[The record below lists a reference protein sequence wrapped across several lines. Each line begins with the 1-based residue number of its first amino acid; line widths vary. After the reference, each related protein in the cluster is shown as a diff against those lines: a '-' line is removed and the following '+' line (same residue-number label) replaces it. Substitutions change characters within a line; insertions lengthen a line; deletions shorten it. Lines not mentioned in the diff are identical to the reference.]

1 MSNTPVYLR
10 DRHWDASSVIDS
22 ALNKTQDAINARVM
36 NAVGSDNAAAH
47 NAAYRGKNIG
57 TSVTAAQYA
66 AIDAGTFDDLYIG
79 DYWTIDGVNWRI
91 AAFDYWL
98 NTSYPTI
105 CETHHVVIV
114 PDTAL
119 YSAQMHNTEGNEYV
133 PGYENNPI
141 TGAYVGSDMY
151 TSNLA
156 QAKTQINSAFGAAH
170 ILNHKSWLKNAVT
183 DACESGASWYDS
195 TVELMTEQMV
205 YGSRFFGNVKAV
217 DKNAILGTIDKTQLP
232 LFALNPSAMNV
243 HVPTHKSFWLR
254 DVAYEA
260 SFCVAGAEG
269 KPATAAS
276 TNSTG
281 VRPVFGICA
290 EQEETT

>member
-10 DRHWDASSVIDS
+10 DRHWAAASVLDP
-22 ALNKTQDAINARVM
+22 ALEKTQDVINARVM

-47 NAAYRGKNIG
+47 NAAYRGKNLG

-98 NTSYPTI
+98 NTGYPTI

-114 PDTAL
+114 PDTNL
-119 YSAQMHNTEGNEYV
+119 YSAQMHNTVSGEPATGD
-133 PGYENNPI
+133 ENNPV

-151 TSNLA
+151 TTNLA

-170 ILNHKSWLKNAVT
+170 ILNHCSFLKNAVT
-183 DACESGASWYDS
+183 DGYESAGAFYDS
-195 TVELMTEQMV
+195 TVDLMTEQMV
-205 YGSRFFGNVKAV
+205 YGSRFYGNVRGT
-217 DKNAILGTIDKTQLP
+217 DENAIIATMEKTQLP
-232 LFALNPSAMNV
+232 LFMLNPSIMNV
-243 HVPTHKSFWLR
+243 HVPTHKAYWLR
-254 DVAYEA
+254 DVA
-260 SFCVAGAEG
+260 SGSRFCVAGPEG
-269 KPATAAS
+269 KAATGLS
-276 TNSTG
+276 TGSTG
-281 VRPVFGICA
+281 VRPVFAIIA